1 MENKNGSELN
11 NGDVNVVNNGRTTS
25 NWRSYN
31 GPKLYVKPGSK
42 TNSNQKIFN
51 NAILKA
57 LEGAAN
63 ESTLKKM
70 QETIEANMKTSNHFL
85 ILFRNYQFKGI
96 YDYDE
101 KLGTITKLNGLGPK
115 MICPEDIVR
124 FYKFDSTKRQFTEV
138 ETKQIGPTII
148 AISLANFS
156 SK

>member
-1 MENKNGSELN
+1 MENKNGTQLS
-11 NGDVNVVNNGRTTS
+11 NGDVNVNNGQTS
-25 NWRSYN
+25 NWRNYN

-42 TNSNQKIFN
+42 TSNQKIFN
-51 NAILKA
+51 NAIAKA

-70 QETIEANMKTSNHFL
+70 QETIEANMKTANHLL

-101 KLGTITKLNGLGPK
+101 KLGTITKLKGLGPK
-115 MICPEDIVR
+115 SICPEEIVR
-124 FYKFDSTKRQFTEV
+124 FFKFDSTKRQFTEV